1 MKHLL
6 LITLIA
12 VSCGVKDKEL
22 QRLEQ
27 RQLEIKE
34 QAVKDSIRFERIER
48 LINAGATYE
57 EAEHFVDST
66 YYSTTHP

>member
-1 MKHLL
+1 MKHLIL
-6 LITLIA
+6 VTIVA
-12 VSCGVKDKEL
+12 VSCNVQDPEL

-48 LINAGATYE
+48 LINAGASYD

-66 YYSTTHP
+66 YYSTTHH